1 MDERYRDNG
10 PDDSHER
17 VDGTVSGD
25 DRSTHGTDPCGAA
38 NLNLALG
45 EADEIHDELP
55 SW

>member
-10 PDDSHER
+10 LDDSHER
-17 VDGTVSGD
+17 IDGTVSGD
-25 DRSTHGTDPCGAA
+25 DPSTLGVDPGGAA

-45 EADEIHDELP
+45 QADEIHDELA